1 MILCYYSG
9 RVRWMNFLLGCFCL
23 EIIAMT
29 YQRKERGGRGV
40 GYVTVVSFKGYIH
53 FKVNAHVT
61 NNVFVFFFTLLC
73 AKRAVE
79 IQFSLG
85 AKK

>member
-1 MILCYYSG
+1 
-9 RVRWMNFLLGCFCL
+9 
-23 EIIAMT
+23 MT

-40 GYVTVVSFKGYIH
+40 GYITVVSFKGYIH
-53 FKVNAHVT
+53 FKVNARVT
-61 NNVFVFFFTLLC
+61 NNVFVCFVFFFTLLC

>member
-1 MILCYYSG
+1 
-9 RVRWMNFLLGCFCL
+9 MNFLLGCFCL

-29 YQRKERGGRGV
+29 YQRKGGGGRGV
-40 GYVTVVSFKGYIH
+40 GYIIVVSFKGYNH

-61 NNVFVFFFTLLC
+61 NNVFVFFTLLC

>member
-1 MILCYYSG
+1 
-9 RVRWMNFLLGCFCL
+9 
-23 EIIAMT
+23 MT
-29 YQRKERGGRGV
+29 YQRKEREGRGV
-40 GYVTVVSFKGYIH
+40 GYITVVSFKGYIH

-61 NNVFVFFFTLLC
+61 NNVFVFFFFFFTLLC